1 MIHTTQLQ
9 FEPPNSPTNPNRVPA
24 LPWPK
29 AEHWPVGWRRH
40 GGGRGAH
47 LPIRIST
54 MGVRE
59 THSRAHVFANGCGR
73 QLRFVVYAPA
83 AEVWHRPEPSVYSMH
98 GGGTPKVN
106 APGLQD
112 ALDARAAE
120 MGLAHSAFSGMTVG
134 VSGLW
139 DYRPEAVLVLMDWCA
154 ARAAEL
160 WGAK

>member
-1 MIHTTQLQ
+1 MTLA
-9 FEPPNSPTNPNRVPA
+9 FAPPNSPTNPHPVPA
-24 LPWPK
+24 LPWPE
-29 AEHWPVGWRRH
+29 AEHWPAGWRRH

-47 LPIRIST
+47 LPIRTST

-59 THSRAHVFANGCGR
+59 TYSRAHIFANGCGR

-83 AEVWHRPEPSVYSMH
+83 TAAWRRPEPSIYAMH

-112 ALDARAAE
+112 ALDKGAAE
-120 MGLAHSAFSGMTVG
+120 LGKPPGAPGWTVSTG
-134 VSGLW
+134 GLW
-139 DYRPEAVLVLMDWCA
+139 HYAPGAVLVLLDWCA

-160 WGAK
+160 WEALR